1 MLTLLRT
8 VSSISKRAAWRDGK
22 AKPRKRLGAEPSAA
36 RASKP
41 LWNLRAAS
49 QVKRQGAR
57 EELDAK
63 ELLSPV
69 GMAPRFPSDFLAHFR
84 LGVRLGRPFELR
96 LAKRAAQCIR
106 HTVVLGDDMGL
117 ATIDTFAANRISDH
131 NDLAFFSISIEC
143 AASRDGKFKPRKAP
157 CREEHSCDMARVAA
171 RGLCKRRSTSQP
183 RHEIKPQQG
192 GARVGPS
199 GNDRRLA
206 RGRRARLGR
215 RLFLPPS
222 PRNARGRP

>member
-1 MLTLLRT
+1 MGR
-8 VSSISKRAAWRDGK
+8 SRHA
-22 AKPRKRLGAEPSAA
+22 SAA
-36 RASKP
+36 RCRALCSSCVKATLELASS
-41 LWNLRAAS
+41 S
-49 QVKRQGAR
+49 QVKRHGAR
-57 EELDAK
+57 EELDHHISPFPRAK
-63 ELLSPV
+63 ELLTPM
-69 GMAPRFPSDFLAHFR
+69 GMASRFSSDLFTHFR
-84 LGVRLGRPFELR
+84 LGIRLGRAFELR

-106 HTVVLGDDMGL
+106 HTVVLDDDVGL

-131 NDLAFFSISIEC
+131 NDLALFSISIEC
-143 AASRDGKFKPRKAP
+143 AASRDGKFKPRKAT
-157 CREEHSCDMARVAA
+157 CREEHSCDMARAGA
-171 RGLCKRRSTSQP
+171 WGLCKRRSTSQP
-183 RHEIKPQQG
+183 RHEIKLRRG